1 MRVVL
6 VFPPRASAT
15 YMPLGI
21 ASLASYIESN
31 VPGSLVRLMD
41 LNLAA
46 WIQAA
51 DQDVQGR
58 DLIHFVRG
66 HQGMFTN
73 PGQTLY
79 HKSIWDRLRQ
89 KITAL
94 GRQAE
99 IFLASGELS
108 LALKTMLDSQV
119 RSILA
124 HDPELV
130 GISVLFPEQVPFA
143 SALARVLKQAIE
155 ETAVPGCPIVMGGA
169 MMSAL
174 SVPDLM
180 TAVPEIDGVVCGEGE
195 EAAADLCARTAWPDI
210 PGLIFRQGD
219 TVQTNPGS
227 RTISLK
233 QVPAPDFS
241 KLPIPDYFNPVPV
254 LPVLFSRGCA
264 WRKCRFCAHNFS
276 FGGYRR
282 KPVAAF
288 VSELERY
295 HRTLGVTHFY
305 SADEY
310 ILPKDMDAIC
320 EEILARRLSIFFH
333 ILGKPTADCTPGR
346 LALWS
351 AAGCKWIGWGI
362 ESGSQRLLDLINK
375 GTCVT
380 DIQRVIKDS
389 AAAGISNLGLMIFG
403 LPTSTDA
410 DMDQT
415 LAFLSDVYEDLA
427 GLTAS
432 AFVLFDKTHFARNAG
447 RYGLKIDGP
456 VDLFHS
462 SHTAVKSGR
471 LKFREQAEDGSY
483 RAPKGA
489 VEVARWQQYRRWL
502 GEVTLKE
509 QLPPEHVLIHVTSA
523 LTSPS
528 MSDITPVRQE
538 HPGPD
543 HRDMTHLF

>member
-15 YMPLGI
+15 YVPIGI
-21 ASLASYIESN
+21 ASLASYIEST
-31 VPGSLVRLMD
+31 VPGSWVGLMD

-51 DQDVQGR
+51 EQDLEGEA
-58 DLIHFVRG
+58 LINFVRG
-66 HQGMFTN
+66 NFGTFTD
-73 PGQTLY
+73 PGQTLCF
-79 HKSIWDRLRQ
+79 KSIWDRLRQ
-89 KITAL
+89 RITSI

-99 IFLASGELS
+99 TFLASGKTAPDLQEL
-108 LALKTMLDSQV
+108 LDIQIRAVLSE
-119 RSILA
+119 A
-124 HDPELV
+124 PDLV

-143 SALARVLKQAIE
+143 AALARALKQSVSG
-155 ETAVPGCPIVMGGA
+155 TGGRSCRIVLGGA

-180 TAVPEIDGVVCGEGE
+180 TAVPEIDAVVCGEGE
-195 EAAADLCARTAWPDI
+195 EAAASLCADTAWPDI
-210 PGLIFRQGD
+210 PGLSFRQGEAIH
-219 TVQTNPGS
+219 TNPDA

-233 QVPAPDFS
+233 KVPAPDFS
-241 KLPIPDYFNPVPV
+241 KLPLADYFNPVPV

-282 KPVAAF
+282 KPVDAF
-288 VSELERY
+288 VSEMEAY
-295 HRTLGVTHFY
+295 SRTLGVRHFY

-320 EEILARRLSIFFH
+320 EEILARGLSIFFH

-403 LPTSTDA
+403 LPTSTDT
-410 DMDQT
+410 DLDQT

-432 AFVLFDKTHFARNAG
+432 AFVLFDKTHFARNA
-447 RYGLKIDGP
+447 REYNLKIDGP

-462 SHTAVKSGR
+462 HHTAVKSGR
-471 LKFREQAEDGSY
+471 LKFRERAEDGSY
-483 RAPKGA
+483 RTSKGA
-489 VEVARWQQYRRWL
+489 LEVSRWQQYRRWL
-502 GEVTLKE
+502 GDVPLME

-528 MSDITPVRQE
+528 MSDITPVRQ
-538 HPGPD
+538 
-543 HRDMTHLF
+543 

>member
-15 YMPLGI
+15 YVPLGI
-21 ASLASYIESN
+21 ASLASFIESN
-31 VPGSLVRLMD
+31 VPGSWVQLVD
-41 LNLAA
+41 LNLDA
-46 WIQAA
+46 WIQASQE
-51 DQDVQGR
+51 DIQGKELINFVQGNFGSFS
-58 DLIHFVRG
+58 D
-66 HQGMFTN
+66 
-73 PGQTLY
+73 PGQTLFF
-79 HKSIWDRLRQ
+79 KTIWDRLRQ
-89 KITAL
+89 QITAL

-99 IFLASGELS
+99 TFLATGQTAP
-108 LALKTMLDSQV
+108 ALCALLDRQV
-119 RSILA
+119 RSILV

-143 SALARVLKQAIE
+143 AALARALRQQGPG
-155 ETAVPGCPIVMGGA
+155 TARRRCRIVMGGA

-180 TAVPEIDGVVCGEGE
+180 TAVPEIDAVVCGEGE
-195 EAAADLCARTAWPDI
+195 EAAAAMCAGTAWQDI
-210 PGLIFRQGD
+210 PGLIFRQGE
-219 TVQTNPGS
+219 TIQTNPRS

-233 QVPAPDFS
+233 NLPAPDFS
-241 KLPIPDYFNPVPV
+241 KLPLAKYFNPLPV

-282 KPVAAF
+282 KPVEQF
-288 VSELERY
+288 VSELAEY
-295 HRTLGVTHFY
+295 QKNLGVSHFY

-310 ILPKDMDAIC
+310 ILPGDMDAIC
-320 EEILARRLSIFFH
+320 EEILARGLSIFFH
-333 ILGKPTADCTPGR
+333 VLGKPTADCTPGR

-389 AAAGISNLGLMIFG
+389 SAAGISNMGLMIFG

-410 DMDQT
+410 DLDQT
-415 LAFLSDVYEDLA
+415 LAFLSDLYDDLA

-432 AFVLFDKTHFARNAG
+432 AFVLFDKTHFARNA
-447 RYGLKIDGP
+447 RQYGLKIDGP

-462 SHTAVKSGR
+462 NHTAVKSGR
-471 LKFREQAEDGSY
+471 LKFLERASDGSC
-483 RAPKGA
+483 RAPRGA
-489 VEVARWQQYRRWL
+489 LEVSRWQQYRKWL
-502 GEVTLKE
+502 GEGPLLE

-528 MSDITPVRQE
+528 MSDITPVRQ
-538 HPGPD
+538 
-543 HRDMTHLF
+543 

>member
-1 MRVVL
+1 
-6 VFPPRASAT
+6 
-15 YMPLGI
+15 
-21 ASLASYIESN
+21 
-31 VPGSLVRLMD
+31 MD

-46 WIQAA
+46 WIRLAEG
-51 DQDVQGR
+51 DIQGR
-58 DLIHFVRG
+58 DLIDFVRG
-66 HQGMFTN
+66 HQGRFTD
-73 PGQTLY
+73 PDQTLSV
-79 HKSIWDRLRQ
+79 KPIWDRLRQ
-89 KITAL
+89 EMTWL
-94 GRQAE
+94 GRHAE
-99 IFLASGELS
+99 TFLATGETPPGLG
-108 LALKTMLDSQV
+108 ALLDIQV

-124 HDPELV
+124 DAPELV
-130 GISVLFPEQVPFA
+130 GISVLFPEQIPFA
-143 SALARVLKQAIE
+143 AALARVLKQS
-155 ETAVPGCPIVMGGA
+155 VPGTAGPRCRIVMGGA

-180 TAVPEIDGVVCGEGE
+180 TAVPEIDAVVSGEGE
-195 EAAADLCARTAWPDI
+195 EAAAALCAGTAWPDI
-210 PGLIFRQGD
+210 PGLIFRQGE
-219 TVQTNPGS
+219 TIQTNPRS

-233 QVPAPDFS
+233 HLPAPDFS
-241 KLPIPDYFNPVPV
+241 KLPMADYFNPAPV

-282 KPVAAF
+282 KSVNAF
-288 VSELERY
+288 VSELENY
-295 HRTLGVTHFY
+295 HRTLGVRHFY

-310 ILPKDMDAIC
+310 ILPNDMDAIC
-320 EEILARRLSIFFH
+320 EEILARGLSIFFH

-415 LAFLSDVYEDLA
+415 LAFLSDGYEDLA

-462 SHTAVKSGR
+462 NHTAVKSGR
-471 LKFREQAEDGSY
+471 LKFREQASDGSY

-489 VEVARWQQYRRWL
+489 VEVSRWQQYRRWL
-502 GEVTLKE
+502 GAVPLVE

-528 MSDITPVRQE
+528 MSDITPVR
-538 HPGPD
+538 
-543 HRDMTHLF
+543 L

>member
-1 MRVVL
+1 MRVVF

-15 YMPLGI
+15 YVPLGI
-21 ASLASYIESN
+21 ASLSSYIESV
-31 VPGSLVRLMD
+31 VPDVSIRLMD

-46 WIQAA
+46 WIRLAQG
-51 DQDVQGR
+51 DVQGR
-58 DLIHFVRG
+58 DLTGFVRG
-66 HQGMFTN
+66 HQGRFTD
-73 PGQTLY
+73 PDQTLSV
-79 HKSIWDRLRQ
+79 KPVWDRLRQ
-89 KITAL
+89 EMTRL

-99 IFLASGELS
+99 TFLATGETLPG
-108 LALKTMLDSQV
+108 LHTLLDRQV

-124 HDPELV
+124 DDPELV

-143 SALARVLKQAIE
+143 AALARALRHWAAGIS
-155 ETAVPGCPIVMGGA
+155 GRRSRIVMGGA

-180 TAVPEIDGVVCGEGE
+180 TGVPEIDAVVCGEGE
-195 EAAADLCARTAWPDI
+195 EAAAALCAGTAWPDI

-219 TVQTNPGS
+219 TLQTNPRS

-241 KLPIPDYFNPVPV
+241 NLPLGDYFNPVPV

-282 KPVAAF
+282 KPVDAF
-288 VSELERY
+288 VSELENY
-295 HRTLGVTHFY
+295 SRTLGVTHFY

-310 ILPKDMDAIC
+310 ILPNDMDAIC
-320 EEILARRLSIFFH
+320 EEILARGLSIFFH

-415 LAFLSDVYEDLA
+415 LKFLSEVYGHLG

-471 LKFREQAEDGSY
+471 LKFRERAEDGSY
-483 RAPKGA
+483 RTPKGGI
-489 VEVARWQQYRRWL
+489 EVSRWQQYRRWL
-502 GEVTLKE
+502 GAVPLVE
-509 QLPPEHVLIHVTSA
+509 QLPPEHGLIHVTSA

-528 MSDITPVRQE
+528 MSDITPVRQ
-538 HPGPD
+538 
-543 HRDMTHLF
+543 